1 MNSKKQ
7 KKVYAEIGF
16 GNNGFFS
23 TEIEEG
29 KKEYRVR
36 KIVIPKK
43 VQGVHIRVATKNK
56 TFILST
62 YNGLIIK
69 EGKKKFKFLFG
80 IQGIGL
86 K

>member
-1 MNSKKQ
+1 MDAKKQ

-16 GNNGFFS
+16 GNNSFLS

-29 KKEYRVR
+29 KKEYRLR

-43 VQGVHIRVATKNK
+43 VQGVYIRIATKNK
-56 TFILST
+56 TFIFST
-62 YNGLIIK
+62 YNGFIIK
-69 EGKKKFKFLFG
+69 KGKKKFKFLFG
-80 IQGIGL
+80 IQGVGL